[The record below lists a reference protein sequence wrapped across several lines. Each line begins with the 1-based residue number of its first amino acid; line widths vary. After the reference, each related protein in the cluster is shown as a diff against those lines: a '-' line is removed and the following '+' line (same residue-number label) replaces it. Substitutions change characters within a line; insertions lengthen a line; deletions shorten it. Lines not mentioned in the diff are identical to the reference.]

1 MAKPFLPEIALEAGL
16 PDETRDL
23 RKALDEADIVPL
35 LMVLVQFT
43 GDIDLMERCA
53 PTIHGPFDAQQKIP
67 QPLRQE
73 IVDKLICLFDR
84 HPPIS
89 ERALREPDDA
99 LLLRMMSVAVGQS
112 VPAIYTQMMREDL
125 RFDGRDPAGIQWST
139 RASVEQRKRF
149 RVAIIGAGVSG
160 VLAAIRLRQ
169 AGIPFVL
176 FEKNEDVG
184 GTWLENRYPGCG
196 CDTPNHFYSYSF
208 DLHAGWS
215 EYYSK
220 RDELWAYVRRCVDK
234 YGIASDIR
242 FATRVISA
250 HYDEASHVW
259 QVHSQKGNQFGT
271 ETFSAVISAVGQLN
285 LPSIPKIPGAGSFA
299 GPSFHTARW
308 PKGLSVAGKRVAII
322 GTGASA
328 MQVGPAIASQVE
340 RLSIFQRSPQWM
352 IPNRNYHRTVT
363 SNVQWLLE
371 KLPFY
376 SRWYR
381 FLLMWGFGDN
391 LHQHLQVDPEWPN
404 PTMSTNAKNHEFRA
418 FALRHIEKEVGDD
431 PDLLKKVIPKYPIFG
446 KRLLMDNHWYKMLR
460 RENVDL
466 IDTPIKE
473 IEADGVVTS
482 DGVRHAADV
491 IVYATGFQAQR
502 MLAGIDIVGL
512 GGEHLRDR
520 WGDDDPRAYLGIT
533 VPGFPNLFV
542 LYGPNTNLAHGGS
555 AIFNSECQVR
565 YVMRS
570 IQYLIEN
577 GLSAM
582 DVRRDVHDEYNQRVD
597 EATAR
602 TVWALPGIS
611 NWYKSRSGRITQNS
625 PWTMCEYW
633 HMTKEMNP
641 VDYAFVLADL
651 CQQT

>member
-1 MAKPFLPEIALEAGL
+1 LEPVLPA
-16 PDETRDL
+16 ETIEL

-43 GDIDLMERCA
+43 RDIDLMERCSSY
-53 PTIHGPFDAQQKIP
+53 IRGPFDAQQTIP
-67 QPLRQE
+67 QALRQE
-73 IVDKLICLFDR
+73 IVDKLVCLLDQD
-84 HPPIS
+84 PPIS
-89 ERALREPDDA
+89 ERVPGEPNDA
-99 LLLRMMSVAVGQS
+99 LLLRMMSVAVGQP
-112 VPAIYTQMMREDL
+112 VPPIYTQMMREDL
-125 RFDGRDPAGIQWST
+125 RFDGPDPAAIRWSN
-139 RASVEQRKRF
+139 RASMPQRKLF
-149 RVAIIGAGVSG
+149 RVAVIGAGVSG

-234 YGIASDIR
+234 YGIATDIR
-242 FATRVISA
+242 FGARVLSA
-250 HYDEASHVW
+250 HYDDANHVW
-259 QVHSQKGNQFGT
+259 TVRSEKGTRVDT
-271 ETFSAVISAVGQLN
+271 ETFCAIISAVGQLN
-285 LPSIPKIPGAGSFA
+285 LPSIPKIPGAESFS
-299 GPSFHTARW
+299 GPSFHTAQW
-308 PKGLSVAGKRVAII
+308 PEGLSVTGKRVAII

-328 MQVGPAIASQVE
+328 MQVGPAIASKVE
-340 RLSIFQRSPQWM
+340 GLSIFQRSAQWM
-352 IPNRNYHRTVT
+352 IPNRNYHRTV
-363 SNVQWLLE
+363 SRNVQWLLE

-404 PTMSTNAKNHEFRA
+404 PTVSTNARNHEFRA
-418 FALRHIEKEVGDD
+418 FAMHHIEKEVGDD
-431 PDLLKKVIPKYPIFG
+431 EALLKKVTPKYPIFG

-460 RENVDL
+460 RENVAL
-466 IDTPIKE
+466 IDMPIRE
-473 IEADGVVTS
+473 IDACGVVTD
-482 DGVRHAADV
+482 DGIRHDADV

-502 MLAGIDIVGL
+502 MLPGIDIVGKS
-512 GGEHLRDR
+512 GEHLRDR
-520 WGDDDPRAYLGIT
+520 WGDDDPRAYLGIA

-582 DVRRDVHDEYNQRVD
+582 DVRHDVHDEYNERVD
-597 EATAR
+597 DATAR
-602 TVWALPGIS
+602 TVWALPGIR
-611 NWYKSRSGRITQNS
+611 NWYKNRSGRITQNS
-625 PWTMCEYW
+625 PWTMCDYW

-641 VDYAFVLADL
+641 ADYIFAAVDRG
-651 CQQT
+651 QQK

>member
-1 MAKPFLPEIALEAGL
+1 LEAAL
-16 PDETRDL
+16 PDETIDL
-23 RKALDEADIVPL
+23 RSALDEADIVPL

-43 GDIDLMERCA
+43 GDVDLMERCA
-53 PTIHGPFDAQQKIP
+53 SYIRGPFDAQQKIP
-67 QPLRQE
+67 PALRQE
-73 IVDKLICLFDR
+73 IVDKL
-84 HPPIS
+84 
-89 ERALREPDDA
+89 LRLLDQTPASYGREAHEPDDA

-112 VPAIYTQMMREDL
+112 VPPIYTQMMREDL
-125 RFDGRDPAGIQWST
+125 RFDGRDPAEVQWTSP
-139 RASVEQRKRF
+139 ASSSQRKPW

-208 DLHAGWS
+208 ELHAGWS

-220 RDELWAYVRRCVDK
+220 RDELWAYIRRCIDK
-234 YGIASDIR
+234 YGISADVR
-242 FATRVISA
+242 FATRVVSA
-250 HYDEASHVW
+250 HYDEATHTWRV
-259 QVHSQKGNQFGT
+259 QSQKGSQCND
-271 ETFSAVISAVGQLN
+271 ETFCAVISAVGQLN
-285 LPSIPKIPGAGSFA
+285 VPSIPKIASAESFA
-299 GPSFHTARW
+299 GPAFHTARW
-308 PKGLSVAGKRVAII
+308 PKALSVAGKRVAII

-340 RLSIFQRSPQWM
+340 RLAIFQRSPQWM
-352 IPNRNYHRTVT
+352 IPNRNYHRSVT
-363 SNVQWLLE
+363 PNVQWLLE
-371 KLPFY
+371 KIPFY

-381 FLLMWGFGDN
+381 FLLMWGFGDD
-391 LHQHLQVDPEWPN
+391 LHQHLQVDPEWPH
-404 PTMSTNAKNHEFRA
+404 PTVSTNAKNHEFRA
-418 FALRHIEKEVGDD
+418 FALRHLEREVGDD
-431 PDLLKKVIPKYPIFG
+431 PALLKKVIPQYPIFG
-446 KRLLMDNHWYKMLR
+446 KRLLMDNHWYKMLK

-466 IDTPIKE
+466 IDTPIRE
-473 IEADGVVTS
+473 IEARGVVTS

-491 IVYATGFQAQR
+491 LVYATGFEAQR
-502 MLAGIDIVGL
+502 MLAGIDIVGT
-512 GGEHLRDR
+512 GEERLRDH

-570 IQYLIEN
+570 LQYLIEN

-582 DVRRDVHDEYNQRVD
+582 DVRREVHDEYNQRVE

-602 TVWALPGIS
+602 TVWALPGVS
-611 NWYKSRSGRITQNS
+611 NWYKNRAGRITQNS

-633 HMTKEMNP
+633 HMTKDMNP
-641 VDYAFVLADL
+641 ADYVFTQD
-651 CQQT
+651 